1 MNNKNIKPRSKLCPT
16 LIIVGLVL
24 VVGTIA
30 SFVFQDKIKTV
41 VNDARVSIENQ
52 GKPKFTFDAAK
63 FPDWATT
70 GNIFMNPD
78 DITDDFQA
86 SKEDSSISGIIV
98 NQCETGSNCNKLMEK
113 CIPHKGIGEDCKQ
126 LEQKTVNANCFVSIY
141 YSKQAIDINTAKSD
155 ELKQWSGFGT
165 APTEIG
171 VETLTMRTQEGDKNY
186 ELYQFD
192 TNNKDA
198 TYRQGSAFGFISLN
212 DGHIEVRSICWQADQ
227 LDETLP
233 VLSAIQLEV

>member
-1 MNNKNIKPRSKLCPT
+1 MNNKNIKPKSKLRLI

-24 VVGTIA
+24 VVGTIT

-41 VNDARVSIENQ
+41 VNDTRVSIENQ
-52 GKPKFTFDAAK
+52 GKPKFTFDTAK
-63 FPDWATT
+63 FPDWATN
-70 GNIFMNPD
+70 GNVYVDTSDNKD
-78 DITDDFQA
+78 DILV
-86 SKEDSSISGIIV
+86 SSINI
-98 NQCETGSNCNKLMEK
+98 NQCDIGSNCNKLMEK
-113 CIPHKGIGEDCKQ
+113 CIPHKGSGEDCKQ
-126 LEQKTVNANCFVSIY
+126 LEQKTVNAHCFVSAY

-212 DGHIEVRSICWQADQ
+212 DGHIGIRSICWQADQ

-233 VLSAIQLEV
+233 VLSATQLEV